1 MTLAIGAQISR
12 AKFLTNARGII
23 WWPNF
28 QLIQVAPPGGQLFN
42 YRKWCHL
49 VIKFSTNARIVKEV
63 IIVEKVAI
71 AKEVII
77 VTEVKML
84 KKLKTVK
91 EVKVVSPVAM
101 FFLFAFYLEN

>member
-1 MTLAIGAQISR
+1 MD
-12 AKFLTNARGII
+12 KFSTNACGAT

-28 QLIQVAPPGGQLFN
+28 QLIQVVPPGGQLFN

-71 AKEVII
+71 AKEVIK